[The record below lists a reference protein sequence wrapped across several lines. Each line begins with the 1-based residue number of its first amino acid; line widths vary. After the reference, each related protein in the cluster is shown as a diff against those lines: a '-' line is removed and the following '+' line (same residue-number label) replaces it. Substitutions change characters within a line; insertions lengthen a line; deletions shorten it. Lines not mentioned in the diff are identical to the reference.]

1 MIFGDK
7 NINFLF
13 HVEGEKVGN
22 LCLTYVCSIFQ
33 NNNCDNV
40 LEGII
45 GCNALIPTQALKQ
58 MNTEIING
66 MFTLTM

>member
-7 NINFLF
+7 HINLFF

-22 LCLTYVCSIFQ
+22 LSLTYVCSIFQ
-33 NNNCDNV
+33 NNSCDNV

-45 GCNALIPTQALKQ
+45 KCNTLIPTWALKQ
-58 MNTEIING
+58 MNTQIING
-66 MFTLTM
+66 MFTLIM

>member
-22 LCLTYVCSIFQ
+22 LSLMYVCSIFQ
-33 NNNCDNV
+33 NNSCDNV

-45 GCNALIPTQALKQ
+45 GCNAFIPTWALKQ
-58 MNTEIING
+58 MNTQIING